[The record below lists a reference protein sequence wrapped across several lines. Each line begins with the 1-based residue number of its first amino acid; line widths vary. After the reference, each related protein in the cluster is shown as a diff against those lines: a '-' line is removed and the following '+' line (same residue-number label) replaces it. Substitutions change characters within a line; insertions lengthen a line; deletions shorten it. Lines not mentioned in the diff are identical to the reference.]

1 LAVGPGSVTRL
12 HVESLTVVEI
22 FALLDELQADL
33 HDNATR
39 WFHARDAEG
48 ARTVL
53 EERKLLH
60 HGRHV
65 LEEELRRRWYW

>member
-1 LAVGPGSVTRL
+1 VGRGPVKPL
-12 HVESLTVVEI
+12 NVEALTVVEI
-22 FALLDELQADL
+22 FALLDELQVDLTRNAD
-33 HDNATR
+33 R

-48 ARTVL
+48 ARAVL
-53 EERKLLH
+53 EERKVLH